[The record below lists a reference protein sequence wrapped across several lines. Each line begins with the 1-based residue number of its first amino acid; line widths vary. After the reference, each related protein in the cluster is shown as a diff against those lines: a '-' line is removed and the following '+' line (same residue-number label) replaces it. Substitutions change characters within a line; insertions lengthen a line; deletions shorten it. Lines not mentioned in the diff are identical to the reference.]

1 MTEINCSHSPKA
13 NYKMKNDGQDISY
26 GHLRDSNI
34 PDNNLTLNHNTEAYN
49 EEKGRIMNY
58 RNVLIQMT
66 Q

>member
-1 MTEINCSHSPKA
+1 MTEINCSHSPKT

-49 EEKGRIMNY
+49 EEKGKDNE
-58 RNVLIQMT
+58 L
-66 Q
+66 